1 MNATQHPHG
10 RQHDR
15 GNLYELAEIERLL
28 RQDTRTANV
37 RVEIGS
43 EGARIYY
50 DTGRLNEHAR
60 GSLTASVAAEVV
72 HSEAWGLATIHDPFE
87 LDDGANV
94 ESMLTVLHDSS
105 EADR

>member
-1 MNATQHPHG
+1 MNATQRPQG
-10 RQHDR
+10 RGHAPVD
-15 GNLYELAEIERLL
+15 LHELADIERRL
-28 RQDTRTANV
+28 RRDTRTANP
-37 RVEIGS
+37 RVEIDR

-60 GSLTASVAAEVV
+60 GSLTASVAAEVA

-87 LDDGANV
+87 LDDGATV

-105 EADR
+105 EGGR

>member
-15 GNLYELAEIERLL
+15 ADLYELAEIERLL
-28 RQDTRTANV
+28 RRDTRATNV
-37 RVEIGS
+37 RVEIGT

-72 HSEAWGLATIHDPFE
+72 HSEAWGLATVHDPFE
-87 LDDGANV
+87 LDDGVNV
-94 ESMLTVLHDSS
+94 ESMLTVLHDP
-105 EADR
+105 EEVGR